1 MNELNYKKIVATAV
15 VSITLM
21 QAPSAFA
28 MELLKYGSR
37 GQAVV
42 SLQQTLNRLGYS
54 TGGIDGIFGRM
65 TKNAVIALQRRYG
78 LSPDGIVGPATEA
91 VLNRTTVTGVSSRGG
106 YERPSNF
113 DVVSIAERYLGVPYV
128 FGGTT
133 PAGFD
138 CSGFV
143 QYVFRQA
150 GKSIGR
156 TTYDQYAGGR
166 VVSLSELQPGDI
178 LFFSTSGGGPT
189 HEGIYIG
196 DNRLI
201 HMSDSLGKAAIA
213 DFSGWFRTYY
223 IGARRY
229 Y

>member
-1 MNELNYKKIVATAV
+1 MNQLNHKKLVASV
-15 VSITLM
+15 VLSITLM

-42 SLQQTLNRLGYS
+42 SLQQTLNRLGYN
-54 TGGIDGIFGRM
+54 TGGIDGIFGSATR
-65 TKNAVIALQRRYG
+65 NAVIALQKKFG

-91 VLNRTTVTGVSSRGG
+91 VLNRTVVSGVSSRGA
-106 YERPSNF
+106 YVRTSNLSI
-113 DVVSIAERYLGVPYV
+113 VSIAGRYLGTPYV
-128 FGGTT
+128 YGGTT

-166 VVSLSELQPGDI
+166 PVSLSDLQPGDI
-178 LFFSTSGGGPT
+178 LFFSTSGKGPT

-201 HMSDSLGKAAIA
+201 HMSDSSKKAAYD

>member
-1 MNELNYKKIVATAV
+1 MNHKKLVASV
-15 VSITLM
+15 VLSITLM

-42 SLQQTLNRLGYS
+42 SLQQTLNRLGYN
-54 TGGIDGIFGRM
+54 TGGIDGIFGSK
-65 TKNAVIALQRRYG
+65 TKSAVIALQKRFG

-91 VLNRTTVTGVSSRGG
+91 VLNRTTASGVSSRGA
-106 YERPSNF
+106 YVRTSNLSI
-113 DVVSIAERYLGVPYV
+113 VSIAEKYLGTPYV
-128 FGGTT
+128 YGGTT

-143 QYVFRQA
+143 QYVYKQA

-166 VVSLSELQPGDI
+166 PVNLSDLQPGDI
-178 LFFSTSGGGPT
+178 MFFSTSGNGPT

-196 DNRLI
+196 NNRLI
-201 HMSDSLGKAAIA
+201 HMSDSSKKAAYD

>member
-1 MNELNYKKIVATAV
+1 MNHKKLVASV
-15 VSITLM
+15 VLSITLM
-21 QAPSAFA
+21 QTPSAFA
-28 MELLKYGSR
+28 MEILKYGSK

-42 SLQQTLNRLGYS
+42 SLQQSLNRLGYN
-54 TGGIDGIFGRM
+54 TGGIDGIFGSATR
-65 TKNAVIALQRRYG
+65 NAVIALQKKFG

-91 VLNRTTVTGVSSRGG
+91 VLNRTVVSGVSSRGA
-106 YERPSNF
+106 YVRTSNLSI
-113 DVVSIAERYLGVPYV
+113 VSIAEKYLGTPYV
-128 FGGTT
+128 YGGTT

-143 QYVFRQA
+143 QYVYKQA

-156 TTYDQYAGGR
+156 TTYEQYVGGR
-166 VVSLSELQPGDI
+166 PVSLSDLQPGDI
-178 LFFSTSGGGPT
+178 MFFSTSGNGPT

-196 DNRLI
+196 NNRLI
-201 HMSDSLGKAAIA
+201 HMSDSSKKAAYD